1 MKKTNKAEV
10 TIQEVCGNVSDGAAV
25 RELMSRIGD
34 KWTVLLIVSL
44 AKSEKSRARFSELE
58 KKIPG
63 ISQRMLSATLKNLE
77 QDGMVIREV
86 FPEVPPRVEYELTPL
101 GKSLFEPMEAI
112 VAWVGKNWG
121 EVRKA
126 RGARKE

>member
-1 MKKTNKAEV
+1 MKKSKKAEL
-10 TIQEVCGNVSDGAAV
+10 TIHEVCGHVSDGAAV

-44 AKSEKSRARFSELE
+44 AKSEKRRARFSELE

-63 ISQRMLSATLKNLE
+63 ISQRMLSSTLKHLE

-101 GKSLFEPMEAI
+101 GQSLFEPMDAI
-112 VAWVGKNWG
+112 IAWVAKNWD

-126 RGARKE
+126 RGQKR